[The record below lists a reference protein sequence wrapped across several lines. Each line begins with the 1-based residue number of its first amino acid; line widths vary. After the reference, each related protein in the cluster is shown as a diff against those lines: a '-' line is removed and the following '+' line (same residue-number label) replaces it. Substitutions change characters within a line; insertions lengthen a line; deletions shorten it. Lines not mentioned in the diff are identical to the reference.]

1 MNWKNFQ
8 EQGYTLTEAEIKT
21 LYPDIV
27 RSYQKARKSINE
39 AIKTQ
44 YLKYLSSVD
53 TDKYMNEMI
62 KYDRLLSLEKQIYD
76 SYTVA
81 SKEAEKLTAQATKIG
96 FSNNYYRSV
105 YASQWLAPE
114 YAMTVLPTALIEIAT
129 IGSTDAWKKYT
140 AKVIKDF
147 GEKGSYGLQIG
158 TLSDLFR
165 KHKLADLET
174 IRETITQG
182 LNRGYSYTK
191 MSKSVSD
198 VIGFSVYKDGVQ
210 TFSGAMANAMRIVS
224 TESNRVMNDAAFA
237 NSKQLEAQGIDVK
250 KIWISVKDSRTRN
263 THAQLDG
270 KIKTLDA
277 YFMIGNDRALK
288 PGGFGK
294 VGNNARCRCGV
305 GDIINDEPPTIM
317 RGRNPDSGKNEIF
330 DWKPFSQWADDVGLK
345 WDKAGVIVA

>member
-62 KYDRLLSLEKQIYD
+62 KYDRLTALEHQISSD
-76 SYTVA
+76 FITA
-81 SKEAEKLTAQATKIG
+81 SREVEKLTVQATRIG

-114 YAMTVLPTALIEIAT
+114 YAMTVLPPALIEIAT
-129 IGSTDAWKKYT
+129 LGTVDAWKKYT
-140 AKVIKDF
+140 KKMIKDF
-147 GEKGSYGLQIG
+147 GEQGYYQSQIG
-158 TLSDLFR
+158 TLKDLL
-165 KHKLADLET
+165 HKNRVRELAQIKET
-174 IRETITQG
+174 IVQG
-182 LNRGYSYTK
+182 LVRGESYTA
-191 MSKSVSD
+191 MSRGVSD